1 MIIKTEGFVLKNK
14 KMGEADALL
23 TIFTRKLGK
32 ISAVAK
38 GARRPKSQLLSGIQ
52 PFCYSEFVLFK
63 GKNLYQVNSCDS
75 KQIFYSIR
83 EDMDRFTY
91 GAYILELV
99 EAVIIEGQTNN
110 RLFNLMGKT
119 LSILTLEE
127 IELQT
132 VVRAF
137 ELNLLHYAGFKP
149 QFTACVSCGSK
160 EGKDCRRFSVSQ
172 GGILCRECFNEDM
185 VALKISET
193 TIRLANYLLSKEINE
208 VYKLKVNNFLNNE
221 LKGIL
226 KKYIMEHINKYHFK
240 SLDIMDKL

>member
-14 KMGEADALL
+14 RMGEADSLL

-32 ISAVAK
+32 INAVAK
-38 GARRPKSQLLSGIQ
+38 GARRPKSQLMSGIQ
-52 PFCYSEFVLFK
+52 PFCYSEFVLYK
-63 GKNLYQVNSCDS
+63 GKSLYQVSSCDS
-75 KQIFYSIR
+75 KQIFYNIR
-83 EDMDRFTY
+83 EDINKLSY

-99 EAVIIEGQTNN
+99 EAVTIEGQTNN

-119 LSILTLEE
+119 LSLLTLEE

-132 VVRAF
+132 LIRAF
-137 ELNLLHYAGFKP
+137 ELKLLHYAGFKP

-160 EGKDCRRFSVSQ
+160 EGKEFRFSVSQ
-172 GGILCRECFNEDM
+172 GGILCRECFNEDIAAM
-185 VALKISET
+185 RISET
-193 TIRLANYLLSKEINE
+193 TIRLANYLMNKEINE
-208 VYKLKVNNFLNNE
+208 VYRLKVNNFLNNE

-240 SLDIMDKL
+240 SLDIVDKL

>member
-14 KMGEADALL
+14 KMGEADSLL

-38 GARRPKSQLLSGIQ
+38 GARKPKSQLLAGIQ
-52 PFCYSEFVLFK
+52 PFCYSEFVIYK
-63 GKNLYQVNSCDS
+63 GKNLYQVSSCDP
-75 KQIFYSIR
+75 KQIFYNIR
-83 EDMDRFTY
+83 EDIDRLAY

-99 EAVIIEGQTNN
+99 EAVITEGQTNN

-127 IELQT
+127 IQMQT
-132 VVRAF
+132 VIRAF
-137 ELNLLHYAGFKP
+137 ELKLLHYSGYKP
-149 QFTACVSCGSK
+149 QFTGCVSCGSK
-160 EGKDCRRFSVSQ
+160 EGKEFRFSVGQ
-172 GGILCRECFNEDM
+172 GGILCSQCYNEDIY
-185 VALKISET
+185 AGKISET

-208 VYKLKVNNFLNNE
+208 VHKLKINNFLNNE
-221 LKGIL
+221 LKSLL

-240 SLDIMDKL
+240 SLELVDKL